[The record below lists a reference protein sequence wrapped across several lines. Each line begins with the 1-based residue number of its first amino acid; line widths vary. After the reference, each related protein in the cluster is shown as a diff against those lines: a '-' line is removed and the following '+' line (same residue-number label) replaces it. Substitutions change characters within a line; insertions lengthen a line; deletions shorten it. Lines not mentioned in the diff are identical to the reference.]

1 MTKDKL
7 KQIMEDHD
15 FVIIP
20 LKNVECIKQLS
31 GKFEGMMGVAVK
43 PSEDSGD
50 YMHFVDS
57 DYFVAG
63 WGKK

>member
-1 MTKDKL
+1 MKEGKL
-7 KQIMEDHD
+7 KQIMKDHD

-20 LKNVECIKQLS
+20 LKNVEYIKQLS
-31 GKFEGMMGVAVK
+31 GRFEGMMGIAVK
-43 PSEDSGD
+43 PNEDTGD
-50 YMHFVDS
+50 YMHFVNS

>member
-7 KQIMEDHD
+7 KQIMKDHD

-20 LKNVECIKQLS
+20 LKNIECIKQLS
-31 GKFEGMMGVAVK
+31 GKFEGMVGVAVK
-43 PSEDSGD
+43 PSEDSEY